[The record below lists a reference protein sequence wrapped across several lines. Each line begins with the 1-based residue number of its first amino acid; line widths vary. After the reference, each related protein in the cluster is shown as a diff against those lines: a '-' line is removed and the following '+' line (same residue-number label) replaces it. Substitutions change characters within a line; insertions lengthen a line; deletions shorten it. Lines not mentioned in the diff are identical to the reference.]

1 MENVRLVWAIIFL
14 SIPLLGGQVSSILLS
29 GSADQFSRIPV
40 LLEIKILII
49 FWFLLKDTCCGISL
63 DLPWCEVLNK
73 VHEHMFSW
81 GNKQ

>member
-49 FWFLLKDTCCGISL
+49 FWFLLEDTCCGISL
-63 DLPWCEVLNK
+63 DSPWCEVLNE

-81 GNKQ
+81 GNKL